1 MPRSANP
8 KRHRPIAIA
17 CVLTAMAL
25 VVLDAAIVNVALPTL
40 EVSLCVTSAN
50 AVLTVSAYQ
59 MALVMALLPAAA
71 LGESLGL
78 RRVFTAGILLFAAA
92 SLLCAAAPSLAWLVA
107 ARFLQG
113 LGGAAIMALGV
124 PLLRFTVPDEEF
136 GAAIGWNAMVVAL
149 SAAAGPTIGAVILAL
164 AGWPWLFAVNVPLA
178 MLALVAARSLP
189 AVGGT
194 LRRIDLAST
203 GLFASA
209 VAALVV
215 GAELIPQ
222 QPAISVMLVIV
233 AGLAGSALVRRE
245 APKAA
250 PMIPLDLLGDASF
263 RVSVAA
269 SVCCF
274 VGQALAMVALPFY
287 IQHALAKTALATGLY
302 MTPWPLAVAIAAAFT
317 SRLARSVPTAW
328 LCAAGGACLATGLGL
343 AALWPLAENPLPLAL
358 FTMVCGVGFG
368 LFQVPNNQNIFMA
381 APRARSAAAGGMQGT
396 ARLAGQTAGA
406 VIMTLLLGGVPADTA
421 PRIGLGVGALLALMA
436 GLVSLLRVGAP
447 AQTSPISAQP
457 CASQ

>member
-1 MPRSANP
+1 
-8 KRHRPIAIA
+8 
-17 CVLTAMAL
+17 
-25 VVLDAAIVNVALPTL
+25 
-40 EVSLCVTSAN
+40 
-50 AVLTVSAYQ
+50 
-59 MALVMALLPAAA
+59 
-71 LGESLGL
+71 
-78 RRVFTAGILLFAAA
+78 
-92 SLLCAAAPSLAWLVA
+92 
-107 ARFLQG
+107 
-113 LGGAAIMALGV
+113 
-124 PLLRFTVPDEEF
+124 
-136 GAAIGWNAMVVAL
+136 
-149 SAAAGPTIGAVILAL
+149 
-164 AGWPWLFAVNVPLA
+164 
-178 MLALVAARSLP
+178 
-189 AVGGT
+189 
-194 LRRIDLAST
+194 
-203 GLFASA
+203 